1 MKERIIK
8 VMEHEGMGQA
18 QFSAAIGIQRAAMS
32 HIISGRN
39 NPSLDVMLK
48 ILHRF
53 PYIDPDWLL
62 FGKGEMLRAG
72 AEGNVLFRQS
82 PSSTPPEIRLL
93 TGPEK
98 RILLLPSLPPCPP
111 FSREVRPKGWSVS
124 WFSIPTIRSR
134 PSCPKSRAR
143 NNLAEMRVFSL
154 YLCIFVWNFCNNLI

>member
-62 FGKGEMLRAG
+62 FGKGEMLRTG
-72 AEGNVLFRQS
+72 MEGGGLFGQS
-82 PSSTPPEIRLL
+82 LSAPPEIKVVAEPEEGKQSPKEEETPHMESPSMPVISPESAPKRVERIMVFYSDN
-93 TGPEK
+93 TFEAFVPEK
-98 RILLLPSLPPCPP
+98 PDK
-111 FSREVRPKGWSVS
+111 E
-124 WFSIPTIRSR
+124 
-134 PSCPKSRAR
+134 
-143 NNLAEMRVFSL
+143 
-154 YLCIFVWNFCNNLI
+154 